1 MARDRDDHAPTL
13 ARRNAGPSGINPGH
27 LPRASPRPQPPLRG
41 PPIAERDCRGKLGAG
56 RGRFRGIDWNCA
68 GAGVQARGRRIPT
81 ERIVKLFR
89 PALFLTAGLA
99 ATAAFAATI
108 PAPPATLAGDVAD
121 VIDGVKVADPY
132 RWLENWDDP
141 KVEAWSDAQNTRT
154 RTYL

>member
-1 MARDRDDHAPTL
+1 M
-13 ARRNAGPSGINPGH
+13 
-27 LPRASPRPQPPLRG
+27 
-41 PPIAERDCRGKLGAG
+41 
-56 RGRFRGIDWNCA
+56 
-68 GAGVQARGRRIPT
+68 
-81 ERIVKLFR
+81 KLFR

-132 RWLENWDDP
+132 RWLEDWDDP

-154 RTYL
+154 RTYLDALSTRGAVKTRLTDLV